1 MTENNNDNRNIWTRG
16 IYMILMFFAL
26 HLSISIVF
34 IITII
39 QFIIMLMN
47 EKLNDRLS
55 LFGKDMGQYI
65 QQVINFLTF
74 ASEVTPFPFNDW
86 PTRN

>member
-1 MTENNNDNRNIWTRG
+1 MTENNKDYRNIWIRG

-55 LFGKDMGQYI
+55 LLGKDLGQYI

-74 ASEVTPFPFNDW
+74 ASEVKPFPFNDW
-86 PTRN
+86 PQS